1 MDAHLDRF
9 HDHVRKLVGVALARL
24 PSLVDPATGLVVF
37 RCDGRDLSP
46 SGTSV
51 RYTAMTALGVER
63 AFDHGLAC
71 DVDLDQI
78 HEALDATLAG
88 VDSSGDLGLVLWAA
102 SRTNARLAER
112 ALADL
117 GEMSD
122 IARSRRSDMVHT
134 TELAWVV
141 IGLAEALGA
150 GVGDERDVRTRLD
163 RAFRRLLEQRGASGL
178 VCHARPLSR
187 GRVPGPRAWLMGELG
202 FFDAQVYTI
211 LACLR
216 RDAVTPDP
224 AAREAARVIGERLLH
239 HQRPRGEWGW
249 HYNARTGE
257 LVDLY
262 PVYAV
267 HQHGMAP
274 MALLPLERALGVP
287 ATAAVARGAAWLFA
301 GDEAGEP
308 LADVERGVVWRSVRR
323 RAPYGRIV
331 YPLKAASLLGAGR
344 ALDLGAR
351 LAGPGALE
359 IDREVR
365 PYELAWCLF
374 GFAEIASA
382 VREKQAA
389 VEVEEPHPTLR
400 TGHVSAPSRP
410 ARASNS
416 A

>member
-9 HDHVRKLVGVALARL
+9 HDHVRKLVGIALSRL

-37 RCDGRDLSP
+37 RSDGRDLAP

-71 DVDLDQI
+71 DVDLDQL
-78 HEALDATLAG
+78 HEAMEATLAG
-88 VDSSGDLGLVLWAA
+88 VDNSGDLGLVLWAA
-102 SRTNARLAER
+102 SRSNARLAER

-122 IARSRRSDMVHT
+122 VARSRRSRMVHS

-141 IGLAEALGA
+141 IGLAEALACGI
-150 GVGDERDVRTRLD
+150 GDERDVRTRLD
-163 RAFRRLLEQRGASGL
+163 RAFRRLMEQRGASGL
-178 VCHARPLSR
+178 VCHARPLAR
-187 GRVPGPRAWLMGELG
+187 GRIPGPREWLMGELG

-216 RDAVTPDP
+216 RDAVSPDP

-239 HQRPRGEWGW
+239 HQHPLGQWGW
-249 HYNARTGE
+249 HYNTRSGE
-257 LVDLY
+257 LCDLY

-267 HQHGMAP
+267 HQDGMAP

-287 ATAAVARGAAWLFA
+287 ATAAIARGAAWLFQ
-301 GDEAGEP
+301 GEETGEP
-308 LADVERGVVWRSVRR
+308 LADPEHEIVWRSVRR
-323 RAPYGRIV
+323 RAPYGRIKL
-331 YPLKAASLLGAGR
+331 PLKAASLLGAGR

-351 LAGPGALE
+351 FAGPGALE
-359 IDREVR
+359 IDREMR
-365 PYELAWCLF
+365 PYELGWCLF
-374 GFAEIASA
+374 AFAELASA
-382 VREKQAA
+382 VREKAP
-389 VEVEEPHPTLR
+389 VEYEEPRPTLR